1 MTGPIVVLSVISLL
15 AAGVVLVAIGPRRID
30 ADVAAALV
38 IGVLLGGTID
48 RFLPLLVRAVNRA
61 MRIRPRDDGR

>member
-1 MTGPIVVLSVISLL
+1 MTGPLVLLSVISLVG
-15 AAGVVLVAIGPRRID
+15 AAIVLVAIGPRRID

-48 RFLPLLVRAVNRA
+48 RFLPLLVRGVNRA
-61 MRIRPRDDGR
+61 MRTRPRDDAR